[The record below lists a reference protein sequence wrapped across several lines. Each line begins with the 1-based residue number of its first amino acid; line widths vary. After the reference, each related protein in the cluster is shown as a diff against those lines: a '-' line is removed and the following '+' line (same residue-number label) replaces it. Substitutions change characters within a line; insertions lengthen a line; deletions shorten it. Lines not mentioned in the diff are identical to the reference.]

1 MLIVM
6 DQLDHS
12 SYPKVS
18 SIVCPVQN
26 QSITKSKAFMHTIC
40 LLFFYS
46 FIYLIWI
53 HQCIEALCNALNK
66 EFHKAYLF
74 SNFVHQG
81 PFAGDC
87 ARSQLQAIWCSL
99 GLCVLE
105 PQSPQQCIYQQFWYK
120 TTIWPTLI
128 AFKLS
133 TTLYSVLTAIVS
145 SVICLL
151 KNKLQVC
158 NNILLGKS
166 KLMCVTFAFM
176 ELNHRARVKEFYIN
190 IQNESKQLC

>member
-1 MLIVM
+1 M

-26 QSITKSKAFMHTIC
+26 QSITKSKAFMYTIC

-74 SNFVHQG
+74 SNFVH
-81 PFAGDC
+81 
-87 ARSQLQAIWCSL
+87 
-99 GLCVLE
+99 
-105 PQSPQQCIYQQFWYK
+105 
-120 TTIWPTLI
+120 
-128 AFKLS
+128 
-133 TTLYSVLTAIVS
+133 
-145 SVICLL
+145 
-151 KNKLQVC
+151 
-158 NNILLGKS
+158 
-166 KLMCVTFAFM
+166 
-176 ELNHRARVKEFYIN
+176 
-190 IQNESKQLC
+190 